1 MAAQKLSKGLKISI
15 GTYSPDDSPT
25 ASYREVHGKED
36 HDSSDED

>member
-1 MAAQKLSKGLKISI
+1 MAAQKLQGMKISME
-15 GTYSPDDSPT
+15 TYSPDDSPM